1 MMHEILKKTPSS
13 ILARLPRGG
22 MTGAPKW
29 MLIAL
34 LLIIPA
40 GNRAGGKGDRPLSPT
55 ALAMQ
60 RMGLK
65 NVEAEDSTI
74 RVDLM
79 YAKADNFTGEVLY
92 DDLREA
98 YLHPIAMTALAKAQ
112 TLLKKQRP
120 DLSLIVFDA
129 ARPMS
134 IQQKMWS
141 CVRGTDKSVYV
152 SNPANGGG
160 LHNYGLAVDISLCNA
175 AGDTLPMGTRVD
187 TMSPLSHI
195 DNEEMLVTQGMMSPE
210 ALANRRL
217 LRRVM
222 REAGWRALK
231 TEWWHFNIRSRAE
244 ARQYFKVIE

>member
-1 MMHEILKKTPSS
+1 MAKGIL
-13 ILARLPRGG
+13 LAC
-22 MTGAPKW
+22 
-29 MLIAL
+29 MLIVL
-34 LLIIPA
+34 A
-40 GNRAGGKGDRPLSPT
+40 GSQAGGEGELPLSRT

-79 YAKADNFTGEVLY
+79 YAKADNFTGKVLY
-92 DDLREA
+92 GDLREA
-98 YLHPIAMTALAKAQ
+98 YLHPVAMAALVKAQ
-112 TLLKKQRP
+112 SLLKEQRP
-120 DLSLIVFDA
+120 DLSLIVMDA

-134 IQQKMWS
+134 IQQRMWD
-141 CVRGTDKSVYV
+141 CVKGTGKSVYV

-160 LHNYGLAVDISLCNA
+160 LHNYGLAVDISLCDA
-175 AGDTLPMGTRVD
+175 SGDTLQMGTRVD

-195 DNEEMLVTQGMMSPE
+195 DNEEQLVRQGKISRE

-222 REAGWRALK
+222 REAGWMPLK
-231 TEWWHFNIRSRAE
+231 TEWWHFNIRTRAE
-244 ARQYFKVIE
+244 ARQHFKVIE